1 MTKVDEL
8 ALLLKVVEEKRKNG
22 QGEKIYISG
31 AVTGTMDYMSRFSRA
46 EEQLK
51 AQGFEVI
58 NPAAVNAV
66 LPRSTSYGEYMDMSR
81 LMLSFCRSIYMLNG
95 WEHSCGAKQEFARA
109 VLDGKKIY
117 FEKDGLPEVTNDD

>member
-1 MTKVDEL
+1 M
-8 ALLLKVVEEKRKNG
+8 
-22 QGEKIYISG
+22 KIYISG
-31 AVTGTMDYMSRFSRA
+31 AVTGTDDYLERFSRA

-66 LPRSTSYGEYMDMSR
+66 LPKSTSYGEYMEMSQI
-81 LMLSFCRSIYMLNG
+81 MLSFCDCVFMLNG
-95 WEHSCGAKQEFARA
+95 WEHSRGAKQEFAWS

-117 FEKDGLPEVTNDD
+117 FEKDGLPEVTHDD

>member
-1 MTKVDEL
+1 M
-8 ALLLKVVEEKRKNG
+8 
-22 QGEKIYISG
+22 KIYISG
-31 AVTGTMDYMSRFSRA
+31 AVTGTDDYLERFARA

-66 LPRSTSYGEYMDMSR
+66 LPRSTSYGEYMEMSQI
-81 LMLSFCRSIYMLNG
+81 MLSFCDCVFMLNG
-95 WEHSCGAKQEFARA
+95 WEHSRGAKQEFAWA

-117 FEKDGLPEVTNDD
+117 FEKDGLPEVTNDN